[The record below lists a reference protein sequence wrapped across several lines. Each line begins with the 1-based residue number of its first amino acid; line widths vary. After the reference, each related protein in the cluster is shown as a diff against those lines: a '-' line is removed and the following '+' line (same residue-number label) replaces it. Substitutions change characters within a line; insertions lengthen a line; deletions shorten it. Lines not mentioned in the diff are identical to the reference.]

1 MSAQGPAGGH
11 AASHTHYRRFDRA
24 DRLLHG
30 FLMFSFLGLAFTGLP
45 LLFSHAAVGGDA
57 GAVLRRVRERRASST
72 ASARS

>member
-1 MSAQGPAGGH
+1 MSAQAPAGGH
-11 AASHTHYRRFDRA
+11 VATHTHYRRFHRV

-45 LLFSHAAVGGDA
+45 LLFSHGVGGDPRAVFGVHA
-57 GAVLRRVRERRASST
+57 GIFT